1 MPQDQSAS
9 HPVTASE
16 SVFEGRIWNIRRD
29 TVDFMG
35 EPIVREYMEHPGA
48 VAILALNEQREVLLV
63 RQYRHPVRQNLW
75 EIPAGLTDL
84 VGESKLNAAQ
94 RELLEESGWVATSWE
109 ELTTFY
115 TSPGGSNEQITVY
128 LAQDLSFRGRPDG
141 AEGEERD
148 LEPSWVPF
156 HEALESVL
164 KAEIK
169 NPSTVIGILA
179 LAVWLGVSNAN

>member
-1 MPQDQSAS
+1 MPQDKPAV
-9 HPVTASE
+9 HPVTDSQ

-29 TVDFMG
+29 SVGFMG
-35 EPIVREYMEHPGA
+35 EEIVREYMEHPGA
-48 VAILALNEQREVLLV
+48 VAVLALNDQREVLLV
-63 RQYRHPVRQNLW
+63 NQYRHPVRENLW
-75 EIPAGLTDL
+75 EIPAGLTD
-84 VGESKLNAAQ
+84 VPGETKLNAAQ

-115 TSPGGSNEQITVY
+115 TSPGGSNEKITIY
-128 LAQDLSFRGRPDG
+128 LAQDLTFRGRPDG
-141 AEGEERD
+141 AEGEERA

-169 NPSTVIGILA
+169 NPSTVVGILA

>member
-1 MPQDQSAS
+1 MPKDQSAS
-9 HPVTASE
+9 HPVSE
-16 SVFEGRIWNIRRD
+16 SELVYQGQIWSIRRD
-29 TVDFMG
+29 TVDFLG
-35 EPIVREYMEHPGA
+35 ESIVREYTEHPGA
-48 VAILALNEQREVLLV
+48 VAILALNDQRQVLLV
-63 RQYRHPVRQNLW
+63 RQYRHPVRENLW

-84 VGESKLNAAQ
+84 AGESKLNAAQ

-115 TSPGGSNEQITVY
+115 TTPGGSNEQITVY
-128 LAQDLSFRGRPDG
+128 LAQDLTFRGRPSG
-141 AEGEERD
+141 AQGEERD

-169 NPSTVIGILA
+169 NPSTVVGILA
-179 LAVWLGVSNAN
+179 LAVWLGVSSAN

>member
-1 MPQDQSAS
+1 MPKDQSAS
-9 HPVTASE
+9 HPVSE
-16 SVFEGRIWNIRRD
+16 SELVYQGRIWKIRRD
-29 TVDFMG
+29 TVDFLG
-35 EPIVREYMEHPGA
+35 ETIVREYTDHPGA
-48 VAILALNEQREVLLV
+48 VAILALNDQREVLLV

-75 EIPAGLTDL
+75 EIPAGLTD
-84 VGESKLNAAQ
+84 VAGESKLNAAQ

-109 ELTTFY
+109 ELTSFY
-115 TSPGGSNEQITVY
+115 TTPGGSNEQITVY
-128 LAQDLSFRGRPDG
+128 LAQDLSFRGRPAG
-141 AEGEERD
+141 AQGEERD

-179 LAVWLGVSNAN
+179 LAVWLGVSNSN

>member
-9 HPVTASE
+9 HPVSE
-16 SVFEGRIWNIRRD
+16 SELVYQGRIWKIRRD
-29 TVDFMG
+29 TVDFLG
-35 EPIVREYMEHPGA
+35 ETIVREYTDHPGA
-48 VAILALNEQREVLLV
+48 VAILALNDQREVLLV

-75 EIPAGLTDL
+75 EIPAGLTD
-84 VGESKLNAAQ
+84 VAGESKLNAAQ

-109 ELTTFY
+109 ELTSFY
-115 TSPGGSNEQITVY
+115 TTPGGSNEQITVY
-128 LAQDLSFRGRPDG
+128 LAQDLSFRGRPAG
-141 AEGEERD
+141 AQGEERD

-164 KAEIK
+164 KAEMK

-179 LAVWLGVSNAN
+179 LAVWLGVSNSN

>member
-1 MPQDQSAS
+1 MPQDKPAV
-9 HPVTASE
+9 HPVTDSQ

-29 TVDFMG
+29 TVGFMG
-35 EPIVREYMEHPGA
+35 EEIVREYMEHPGA
-48 VAILALNEQREVLLV
+48 VAVLALNDQREVLLV
-63 RQYRHPVRQNLW
+63 NQYRHPVRENLW
-75 EIPAGLTDL
+75 EIPAGLTD
-84 VGESKLNAAQ
+84 VPGEAKLNAAQ

-115 TSPGGSNEQITVY
+115 TSPGGSNEKITIY
-128 LAQDLSFRGRPDG
+128 LAQDLTFRGRPDG
-141 AEGEERD
+141 AEGEERA

-169 NPSTVIGILA
+169 NPSTVVGILA

>member
-1 MPQDQSAS
+1 MPQDQAAS
-9 HPVTASE
+9 HPVSE
-16 SVFEGRIWNIRRD
+16 SELVYQGRIWKIRRD
-29 TVDFMG
+29 TVDFLG
-35 EPIVREYMEHPGA
+35 ETIVREYTDHPGA
-48 VAILALNEQREVLLV
+48 VAILALNDQREVLLV

-75 EIPAGLTDL
+75 EIPAGLTD
-84 VGESKLNAAQ
+84 VAGESKLNAAQ

-109 ELTTFY
+109 ELTSFY
-115 TSPGGSNEQITVY
+115 TTPGGSNEQITVY
-128 LAQDLSFRGRPDG
+128 LAQDLSFRGRPAG
-141 AEGEERD
+141 AQGEERD

-179 LAVWLGVSNAN
+179 LAVWLGVSNSN

>member
-1 MPQDQSAS
+1 MPKDQSAS
-9 HPVTASE
+9 HPVSE
-16 SVFEGRIWNIRRD
+16 SELVYQGQIWSIRRD
-29 TVDFMG
+29 TVDFLG
-35 EPIVREYMEHPGA
+35 ESIVREYTEHPGA
-48 VAILALNEQREVLLV
+48 VAILALNDQRQVLLV
-63 RQYRHPVRQNLW
+63 RQYRHPVRENLW

-84 VGESKLNAAQ
+84 AGESKLNAAQ

-115 TSPGGSNEQITVY
+115 TTPGGSNEQITVY
-128 LAQDLSFRGRPDG
+128 LAQDLTFKGRPSG
-141 AEGEERD
+141 AQGEERD

-169 NPSTVIGILA
+169 NPSTVVGILA